1 MCGEKL
7 SVEYMKIQLY
17 LKLVSKQIESELPK
31 FNTWRFTFHHADT
44 ELWFE
49 TIGFS
54 LTHCLEKHFFPI
66 FATLSLT
73 LWHECKTMHSCLRIK
88 CCSLGRKQT
97 NKIASKDLHDY
108 KRTKLLLDEW
118 SCVVV
123 KIAPCDERRIAS
135 SSLNCS
141 QEQTFDECEE

>member
-1 MCGEKL
+1 
-7 SVEYMKIQLY
+7 MKIQLY
-17 LKLVSKQIESELPK
+17 LKLVSKTDWKWITQVQHLKIYISSC
-31 FNTWRFTFHHADT
+31 WYWIMIWDYD
-44 ELWFE
+44 
-49 TIGFS
+49 FS

-123 KIAPCDERRIAS
+123 KIAPYDERSIAS